1 MGDAVPMVVH
11 LWIWHLKWWLSK
23 NMVELCKVVLRTC
36 SPVCPAGWRHVVTG
50 ESAVADG
57 WSLSADLAV
66 LLPGSS
72 KHWVQAISQSILNI
86 NIHQNNPPRLIFA
99 ASWSPPSVWI
109 LILHICYIRRVLRF
123 LNFYSVCFCQ
133 VFHRNTSQTQ
143 KQSFK
148 AVLEVSIIQAWR
160 GL

>member
-1 MGDAVPMVVH
+1 MIWDRAKVWLYKFFLERLDMQPMDPISH
-11 LWIWHLKWWLSK
+11 LS
-23 NMVELCKVVLRTC
+23 RT
-36 SPVCPAGWRHVVTG
+36 AGWRHVVTG